1 MKLYISALLTFFVL
15 SSTMFAQAVSQ
26 RPEPLKATSFVYPT
40 YKELQTDNGLRVF
53 IVEDKEQ
60 PVVTFRLVIH
70 TRGEEEVAKPG
81 LSEFTAE
88 MLNKGFTSKNAEQIS
103 NLIDSCAI
111 SYSVSAA
118 GDQTVIAIS
127 GLKKYY
133 YVMLGLMNDVL
144 TNATFPEEEFKKM
157 QPQFMASIQ
166 QKKSNV
172 QELMGQMSR
181 IAIYGKNHPYSIRQ
195 TKESMM
201 SITLDDI
208 KKFHKSY
215 YIPNN
220 ANMAVVGEVTTNEIK
235 NTFAKAFASWKRGS
249 IPSFTMPPVAPE
261 PVGVYFV
268 NRPNSVQSQVLV
280 CFAAPEHRNMD
291 YKKLQMAGSYIG
303 GGFVSRL
310 FKTLREQY
318 SYTYSPFAGITGAK
332 EYNRFFAGSAVRN
345 SVTDSTIMVIKQELA
360 KFRVD
365 GPVPEDFEIVKSSDI
380 GSFMQSMENPQSIA
394 NYIQLAYSF
403 NEPLDWYKSQVETIQ
418 SMTVGDMLNVGNK
431 YLSDNR
437 MYIIVVGAPEV
448 AKSLAQ
454 FGKVYEFNTDFEPT
468 SGVSALKPSKY
479 SAEDVFNKYNDAL
492 GGGKNDIKSLM
503 TDSKV
508 NFSVQGQSFEGTIV
522 QKQKAPNKSTT
533 LMNLKI
539 TNQTIWVNGDK
550 AWMQQAANA
559 PAEQTGYEYEK
570 LRIDGELFGYAKLLQ
585 RGYTAKV
592 KGEANNQIVVEVT
605 FPKTISGADPMLLTF
620 DATTFLLTKV
630 ETIEK
635 NSQATFPSTVEY
647 SNYIEVAGCK
657 MPKNVKSSNPYFEI
671 TLENTYSPN
680 VEIQESDFSPK
691 Q

>member
-1 MKLYISALLTFFVL
+1 MKLYISALVALFVL
-15 SSTMFAQAVSQ
+15 TTSVFAQAVSQ
-26 RPEPLKATSFVYPT
+26 RPEPLKATNFIYPT
-40 YKELQTDNGLRVF
+40 YKEMQTDNGLRVF
-53 IVEDKEQ
+53 VVEDFEQ
-60 PVVTFRLVIH
+60 PVVTFRLVIN
-70 TRGEEEVAKPG
+70 TRGAEEVAKPG

-88 MLNKGFTSKNAEQIS
+88 MLNKGFTNKTADQIS

-111 SYSVSAA
+111 SFSVTAA
-118 GDQTVIAIS
+118 GDQTVVAMS

-133 YVMLGLMNDVL
+133 GVMLGLLNDVL
-144 TNATFPEEEFKKM
+144 TNVTFPEEEFKKL

-208 KKFHKSY
+208 KKFHKAY

-220 ANMAVVGEVTTNEIK
+220 AHLAVVGDVKLNDVK
-235 NTFAKAFASWKRGS
+235 SSFAKALASWKRGS
-249 IPSFTMPPVAPE
+249 IPSFTMPPTAPE

-268 NRPNSVQSQVLV
+268 HRPNSVQSQVLV
-280 CFAAPEHRNMD
+280 CFAAPEHRNVD
-291 YKKLQMAGSYIG
+291 YKKLQLAGSYIG

-310 FKTLREQY
+310 FRTLREQY

-345 SVTDSTIMVIKQELA
+345 SVTDSTIMVIKNELA
-360 KFRVD
+360 KFRSD
-365 GPVPEDFEIVKSSDI
+365 GPIPEDFAVVKNSDI

-403 NEPLDWYKSQVETIQ
+403 NEPLDWYKTQVEFME
-418 SMTVGDMLNVGNK
+418 SMTVGDMLNVANK
-431 YLSDNR
+431 YLTDNR

-448 AKSLAQ
+448 GKSLAQ
-454 FGKVYEFNTDFEPT
+454 FGKVYEFNTDFEPI
-468 SGVSALKPSKY
+468 SGVGALKPSKM
-479 SAEDVFNKYNDAL
+479 SAEEVFDKYNSAI
-492 GGGKNDIKSLM
+492 GGSQSEIKTLM

-508 NFSVQGQSFEGTIV
+508 NFSVQGQSFDGTIV
-522 QKQKAPNKSTT
+522 QKQKAPDKSTT
-533 LMNLKI
+533 LMNLKV
-539 TNQTIWVNGDK
+539 TNQTIWVNGAK
-550 AWMQQAANA
+550 AWMQQGTNPA
-559 PAEQTGYEYEK
+559 AEQTGYEYEK
-570 LRIDGELFGYAKLLQ
+570 LRIDGQLFGYARLLNH
-585 RGYTAKV
+585 GYTAKV
-592 KGEANNQIVVEVT
+592 KGEDGSHIVVEVT
-605 FPKTISGADPMLLTF
+605 FPKAISGADPMMLYF
-620 DATTFLLTKV
+620 DAKTFLLAKV

-635 NSQATFPSTVEY
+635 NAQATFPSTVEY
-647 SNYIEVAGCK
+647 SNYIVVAGCK
-657 MPKNVKSSNPYFEI
+657 MPKNIKSSNPYFEI

-680 VEIQESDFSPK
+680 VEFQDADFTPK